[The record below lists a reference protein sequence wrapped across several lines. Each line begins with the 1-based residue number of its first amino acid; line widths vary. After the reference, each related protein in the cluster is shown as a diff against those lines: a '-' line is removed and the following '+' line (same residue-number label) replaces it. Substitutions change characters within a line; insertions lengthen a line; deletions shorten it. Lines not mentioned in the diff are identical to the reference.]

1 MSIAEI
7 KELKQEMRVL
17 KEDITKLKTIRNYAS
32 MIKKTVVWVY
42 ELGKRGEINVIEID
56 GVKFVKID

>member
-32 MIKKTVVWVY
+32 MIKKTVVWMY